1 MISGTN
7 LAEIT
12 HSKTK
17 EAELLAVQEQ
27 LKLTDYEKLRAGWI
41 IAWNV

>member
-1 MISGTN
+1 MMKTQESHT
-7 LAEIT
+7 A
-12 HSKTK
+12 KTK

-27 LKLTDYEKLRAGWI
+27 LKLTDYEKIKKPGWI